1 MKSGTLYPSTYN
13 TFLPFM
19 LQPFSHLPAYELVTP
34 LQEAVAINNVIIGA
48 PPGAGKSTVLPLSL
62 LQSSLQGKILLMQ
75 PRRVVVRN
83 LADFLARQL
92 NENVGET
99 VGYRIK
105 GESKTSAATRLE
117 IITEGVLTRMIQQD
131 PELAG
136 VAAIVFDEF
145 HERSIHSDF
154 GLALALE
161 VQSGLR
167 EDLRLIVMSATLDV
181 APLQTLLNGFSVL
194 PVVNLNTQGRMFPVD
209 IRYTQD
215 VQAHELVHKICNII
229 NQAVGEHAGDILV
242 FLPGRGSINAVAKEI
257 KGFIESADI
266 AVHMLY
272 GALSKSAQQA
282 AIAPDPQGKR
292 KIILSTN
299 IAETSLTIEGVTV
312 VIDSLWENSAQYHP
326 SSDITAL
333 TQQRIS
339 QASAIQ
345 RAGRAGR
352 VMAGTCYRLC
362 SKSSFERLARHSAAQ
377 IEKEDLSSLLLDT
390 LAWGSSP
397 DTLALLTKPTHAQQQ
412 VAQQKLQRVNAI
424 TQANITPYGRALAQ
438 LPCQPHLAHLLLTVK
453 HGIEGLSADENNALR
468 YAAPFVVALSESNIS
483 VGGATNA
490 MEALLQAN
498 SNICSQLI
506 QQASRY
512 ARYVQ
517 NKDAKTQIPKLDI
530 NALDEQAFGLCIAI
544 AFPLL
549 VGYRRNAPG
558 KSGENPNTSKSVP
571 GGTTINGKLKANIIE
586 YKLASGKGAELTT
599 AGNVSVF
606 DESENGRG
614 PWLAVLEG
622 QLIKSTVAIRLAQP
636 VPESWLRFAFPDEFS
651 EKRSVILNSDTGVM
665 EARVS
670 TGFYDIR
677 LNSTPVS
684 GQEKSR
690 EKAFWDD
697 TLCSTW
703 LTYLDALPLSSW
715 PLSDA
720 DWQWWRRVEMAAKLN
735 LPQDKA
741 FDEPDP
747 WPVSLSDLA
756 HAAKDSLAPVLKNC
770 KSIKNLRQLP
780 WKTAL
785 NNGLSWPQQDALST
799 LLPTHLTIPTGRE
812 ASLDYR
818 DNGDVVLSV
827 KMPEL
832 YSQSTPLTL
841 AGGRITV
848 VCELLSP
855 AGRPLQT
862 TSDLAAFWDG
872 SYKEIQKE
880 MKGRYPK
887 HFWPDDPANASP
899 TSKTKKHM

>member
-1 MKSGTLYPSTYN
+1 
-13 TFLPFM
+13 M

-34 LQEAVAINNVIIGA
+34 LEEAVAASNVIIGA

-62 LQSSLQGKILLMQ
+62 LKSSLKGKILLMQ

-83 LADFLARQL
+83 LADYLARQL

-105 GESKTSAATRLE
+105 GESKTSSATRLE

-131 PELAG
+131 PELDG

-167 EDLRLIVMSATLDV
+167 DDLRLVVMSATLDV
-181 APLQTLLNGFSVL
+181 APLQMLLNAHSVM
-194 PVVNLNTQGRMFPVD
+194 PVANLNTQGRMFPVD

-215 VQAHELVHKICNII
+215 VQAHELVPKTCNII
-229 NQAVGEHAGDILV
+229 KQAVGEHDGDILV

-257 KGFIESADI
+257 KGLAESADM

-272 GALSKSAQQA
+272 GALNKSVQQA
-282 AIAPDPQGKR
+282 AITPDPQGRR

-339 QASAIQ
+339 QASATQ

-352 VMAGTCYRLC
+352 VVAGTCYRLC
-362 SKSSFERLARHSAAQ
+362 SKSSFERLAKYNAAQ
-377 IEKEDLSSLLLDT
+377 IEKEDLSSFLLDT

-397 DTLALLTKPTHAQQQ
+397 DTLALLTKPTQSQQQ

-424 TQANITPYGRALAQ
+424 SQSSITPYGRALAQ

-453 HGIEGLSADENNALR
+453 QGIDGLSADDNEALR
-468 YAAPFVVALSESNIS
+468 HAAPFVVALSESNIS
-483 VGGATNA
+483 VGGATNV
-490 MEALLQAN
+490 MDALLHAN
-498 SNICSQLI
+498 SNTRSQLT
-506 QQASRY
+506 QQATRY

-517 NKDAKTQIPKLDI
+517 NNEGKAQRFKPDI
-530 NALDEQAFGLCIAI
+530 NELDEQALGLCIAI
-544 AFPLL
+544 AFPLQ
-549 VGYRRNAPG
+549 VGYRRSASD
-558 KSGENPNTSKSVP
+558 KSAESSNT
-571 GGTTINGKLKANIIE
+571 TNGKPKTGIVE
-586 YKLASGKGAELTT
+586 YKLASGKGAELTA
-599 AGNVSVF
+599 AGSASIFN
-606 DESENGRG
+606 ESENGDG
-614 PWLAVLEG
+614 PWLAVLDG
-622 QLIKSTVAIRLAQP
+622 QLIKSTVTIRLAQS
-636 VPESWLRFAFPDEFS
+636 VPESWLRLAFPDAFK

-670 TGFYDIR
+670 TGFYEIT

-697 TLCSTW
+697 ALCNAW
-703 LTYLDALPLSSW
+703 FAYLDSLPLSSW

-720 DWQWWRRVEMAAKLN
+720 DWQWWRRVAMAGKLN

-747 WPVSLSDLA
+747 WPLSLNALV
-756 HAAKDSLAPVLKNC
+756 HEAKDSLAPVLKNC
-770 KSIKNLRQLP
+770 KNIKNLKQLP

-785 NNGLSWPQQDALST
+785 NNGLSWPQQDALAT
-799 LLPTHLTIPTGRE
+799 LLPIHVTIPTGRE

-832 YSQSTPLTL
+832 YSQGTPLTI

-862 TSDLAAFWDG
+862 TSDLAAFWHG

>member
-1 MKSGTLYPSTYN
+1 
-13 TFLPFM
+13 M

-34 LQEAVAINNVIIGA
+34 LEEAVADSNVIIGA

-62 LQSSLQGKILLMQ
+62 LKSSLKGKILLMQ

-83 LADFLARQL
+83 LADYLVRQL

-105 GESKTSAATRLE
+105 GESKTSSATRLE

-167 EDLRLIVMSATLDV
+167 DDLRLVVMSATLDV
-181 APLQTLLNGFSVL
+181 APLQMLLNAHSVP

-215 VQAHELVHKICNII
+215 VQAHELVPKTCNII
-229 NQAVGEHAGDILV
+229 KQAVGEHDGDILV

-257 KGFIESADI
+257 KGLAESADM

-272 GALSKSAQQA
+272 GALNKSVQQA
-282 AIAPDPQGKR
+282 AITPDSQGRR

-345 RAGRAGR
+345 RSGRAGR
-352 VMAGTCYRLC
+352 VVAGTCYRLC
-362 SKSSFERLARHSAAQ
+362 SKSSFERLAKHNAAQ
-377 IEKEDLSSLLLDT
+377 IEKEDLSSFLLDT

-397 DTLALLTKPTHAQQQ
+397 DTLALLTKPTQAQQQ
-412 VAQQKLQRVNAI
+412 VAQQKLLRVNAI
-424 TQANITPYGRALAQ
+424 SQSSITPYGRALAQ

-453 HGIEGLSADENNALR
+453 QGIDGLCADDNDALR
-468 YAAPFVVALSESNIS
+468 HAAPFVVALSESNIS
-483 VGGATNA
+483 VGGATNV
-490 MEALLQAN
+490 MDALLHAN
-498 SNICSQLI
+498 SNTRSQLT
-506 QQASRY
+506 QQATRY

-517 NKDAKTQIPKLDI
+517 NNDGKAQRFKPDI
-530 NALDEQAFGLCIAI
+530 NELDEQALGLCIAI
-544 AFPLL
+544 AFPLQ
-549 VGYRRNAPG
+549 VGYRRSASD
-558 KSGENPNTSKSVP
+558 KSAESSNT
-571 GGTTINGKLKANIIE
+571 TNGKPKTGIVE
-586 YKLASGKGAELTT
+586 YKLASGKGAELTA
-599 AGNVSVF
+599 AGSASIFN
-606 DESENGRG
+606 ESENGDG
-614 PWLAVLEG
+614 PWLAVLDG
-622 QLIKSTVAIRLAQP
+622 QLIKSTVAIRLAQS
-636 VPESWLRFAFPDEFS
+636 VPESWLRLAFPDAFK

-670 TGFYDIR
+670 TGFYEIT

-697 TLCSTW
+697 ALCNAW
-703 LTYLDALPLSSW
+703 FAYLDALPLSSW

-720 DWQWWRRVEMAAKLN
+720 DWQWWRRVAMAGKLN

-747 WPVSLSDLA
+747 WPLSLNALV
-756 HAAKDSLAPVLKNC
+756 HQAKDSLAPVLKNC
-770 KSIKNLRQLP
+770 KNIKNLKQLP

-785 NNGLSWPQQDALST
+785 NNGLSWPQQDALAT
-799 LLPTHLTIPTGRE
+799 LLPTHVTIPTGRE

-818 DNGDVVLSV
+818 DNGDVVLSA

-832 YSQSTPLTL
+832 YSQGTPLTI

-862 TSDLAAFWDG
+862 TSDLAAFWHG

>member
-1 MKSGTLYPSTYN
+1 
-13 TFLPFM
+13 M

-34 LQEAVAINNVIIGA
+34 LEEAVATSNVIIGA

-62 LQSSLQGKILLMQ
+62 LKSSLKGKILLMQ

-83 LADFLARQL
+83 LADYLARQL

-105 GESKTSAATRLE
+105 GESKTSSATRLE

-131 PELAG
+131 PELDG

-167 EDLRLIVMSATLDV
+167 DDLRLVVMSATLDV
-181 APLQTLLNGFSVL
+181 APLQMLLNAHSVM
-194 PVVNLNTQGRMFPVD
+194 PVANLNTQGRMFPVD

-215 VQAHELVHKICNII
+215 VQAHELVPKTCNII
-229 NQAVGEHAGDILV
+229 KQAVGEHDGDILV

-257 KGFIESADI
+257 KGLAESADM

-272 GALSKSAQQA
+272 GALNKSVQQA
-282 AIAPDPQGKR
+282 AITPDPQGRR

-339 QASAIQ
+339 QASATQ

-352 VMAGTCYRLC
+352 VVAGTCYRLC
-362 SKSSFERLARHSAAQ
+362 SKSSFERLAKYNAAQ
-377 IEKEDLSSLLLDT
+377 IEKEDLSSFLLDT

-397 DTLALLTKPTHAQQQ
+397 DTLALLTKPTQSQQQ

-424 TQANITPYGRALAQ
+424 SQSSITPYGRALAQ

-453 HGIEGLSADENNALR
+453 QGIDGLSADDNEALR
-468 YAAPFVVALSESNIS
+468 HAAPFVVALSESNIS
-483 VGGATNA
+483 VGGATNV
-490 MEALLQAN
+490 MDALLHAN
-498 SNICSQLI
+498 SNTRSQLT
-506 QQASRY
+506 QQATRY

-517 NKDAKTQIPKLDI
+517 NNEGKAQRFKPDI
-530 NALDEQAFGLCIAI
+530 NELDEQALGLCIAI
-544 AFPLL
+544 AFPLQ
-549 VGYRRNAPG
+549 VGYRRSASD
-558 KSGENPNTSKSVP
+558 KSAESSNT
-571 GGTTINGKLKANIIE
+571 TNGKPKTGIVE
-586 YKLASGKGAELTT
+586 YKLASGKGAELTA
-599 AGNVSVF
+599 AGSASIFN
-606 DESENGRG
+606 ESENGDG
-614 PWLAVLEG
+614 PWLAVLDG
-622 QLIKSTVAIRLAQP
+622 QLIKSTVAIRLAQS
-636 VPESWLRFAFPDEFS
+636 VPESWLRLAFPDAFK

-670 TGFYDIR
+670 TGFYEIT

-697 TLCSTW
+697 ALCNAW
-703 LTYLDALPLSSW
+703 FAYLDALPLSSW

-720 DWQWWRRVEMAAKLN
+720 DWQWWRRVAMAGKLN

-747 WPVSLSDLA
+747 WPLSLSALV
-756 HAAKDSLAPVLKNC
+756 HQAKDSLAPVLKNC
-770 KSIKNLRQLP
+770 KNIKNLKQLP

-785 NNGLSWPQQDALST
+785 NNGLSWPQQDALAT
-799 LLPTHLTIPTGRE
+799 LLPTHVTIPTGRE

-832 YSQSTPLTL
+832 YSQGTPLTI

-862 TSDLAAFWDG
+862 TSDLAAFWHG

>member
-1 MKSGTLYPSTYN
+1 
-13 TFLPFM
+13 M

-34 LQEAVAINNVIIGA
+34 LEEAVATSNVIIGA

-62 LQSSLQGKILLMQ
+62 LKSSLKGKILLMQ

-83 LADFLARQL
+83 LADYLARQL

-105 GESKTSAATRLE
+105 GESKTSSATRLE

-131 PELAG
+131 PELDG

-167 EDLRLIVMSATLDV
+167 DDLRLVVMSATLDV
-181 APLQTLLNGFSVL
+181 APLQMLLNAHSVM
-194 PVVNLNTQGRMFPVD
+194 PVANLNTQGRMFPVD
-209 IRYTQD
+209 IHYTQD
-215 VQAHELVHKICNII
+215 VQAHELVPKTCNII
-229 NQAVGEHAGDILV
+229 KQAVGEHDGDILV
-242 FLPGRGSINAVAKEI
+242 FLPGRGSINAIAKEI
-257 KGFIESADI
+257 KGLAESADM

-272 GALSKSAQQA
+272 GALSKSVQQA
-282 AIAPDPQGKR
+282 AITPDPQVRR

-362 SKSSFERLARHSAAQ
+362 SKSSFERLAKHNAAQ
-377 IEKEDLSSLLLDT
+377 IEKEDLSSFLLDT

-397 DTLALLTKPTHAQQQ
+397 DTLALLTKPTQAQLQ
-412 VAQQKLQRVNAI
+412 VVQQKLQRVNAI
-424 TQANITPYGRALAQ
+424 SQSSITPYGRALAQ

-453 HGIEGLSADENNALR
+453 QGIDSLPADENDALR
-468 YAAPFVVALSESNIS
+468 HAAPFVVALSESNIS
-483 VGGATNA
+483 VGGATNV
-490 MEALLQAN
+490 MDALLNAN
-498 SNICSQLI
+498 SSTRSQLI

-517 NKDAKTQIPKLDI
+517 NNDGKAQRFKPDI
-530 NALDEQAFGLCIAI
+530 NELDEQALGLCIAI
-544 AFPLL
+544 AFPLQ
-549 VGYRRNAPG
+549 VGYRRSASD
-558 KSGENPNTSKSVP
+558 KSAESSNT
-571 GGTTINGKLKANIIE
+571 TNGKPKTGIVE
-586 YKLASGKGAELTT
+586 YKLASGKGAELTA
-599 AGNVSVF
+599 AGSASIFN
-606 DESENGRG
+606 ESENGDG
-614 PWLAVLEG
+614 PWLAVLDG
-622 QLIKSTVAIRLAQP
+622 QLIKSTVAIRLAQS
-636 VPESWLRFAFPDEFS
+636 VPESWLRLAFPDAFK

-670 TGFYDIR
+670 TGFYEIT

-697 TLCSTW
+697 ALCNAW
-703 LTYLDALPLSSW
+703 FAYLDALPLSSW

-720 DWQWWRRVEMAAKLN
+720 DWQWWRRVAMAGKLN

-747 WPVSLSDLA
+747 WPLSLSALV
-756 HAAKDSLAPVLKNC
+756 HQAKDSLAPVLKNC
-770 KSIKNLRQLP
+770 KNIKNLKQLP

-785 NNGLSWPQQDALST
+785 NNGLSWPQQDALAT
-799 LLPTHLTIPTGRE
+799 LLPTHVTIPTGRE

-832 YSQSTPLTL
+832 YSQGTPLTI

-862 TSDLAAFWDG
+862 TSDLAAFWHG

>member
-1 MKSGTLYPSTYN
+1 
-13 TFLPFM
+13 M

-34 LQEAVAINNVIIGA
+34 LEEAVATSNVIIGA

-62 LQSSLQGKILLMQ
+62 LKSSLKGKILLMQ

-83 LADFLARQL
+83 LADYLARQL
-92 NENVGET
+92 NENVDET

-105 GESKTSAATRLE
+105 GESKTSSATRLE

-131 PELAG
+131 PELDG

-167 EDLRLIVMSATLDV
+167 DDLRLVVMSATLDV
-181 APLQTLLNGFSVL
+181 APLQTLLNAHSVL

-215 VQAHELVHKICNII
+215 VQAHELVPKTCNII
-229 NQAVGEHAGDILV
+229 KQAVGEHDGDILI

-257 KGFIESADI
+257 KGLAESADM

-272 GALSKSAQQA
+272 GALSKSVQQA
-282 AIAPDPQGKR
+282 AITPDPQGRR

-352 VMAGTCYRLC
+352 VVAGTCYRLC
-362 SKSSFERLARHSAAQ
+362 SKSSFERLAKHNAAQ
-377 IEKEDLSSLLLDT
+377 IEKEDLSSFLLDT

-397 DTLALLTKPTHAQQQ
+397 DTLALLTKPTQSQQQ

-424 TQANITPYGRALAQ
+424 SQSSITPYGRALAQ

-453 HGIEGLSADENNALR
+453 QGIDGLSADDNEALR
-468 YAAPFVVALSESNIS
+468 HAAPFVVALSESNIS
-483 VGGATNA
+483 VGGATNV
-490 MEALLQAN
+490 MDALLHAN
-498 SNICSQLI
+498 SNTRSQLT
-506 QQASRY
+506 QQATRY

-517 NKDAKTQIPKLDI
+517 NNEGKAQRFKPDI
-530 NALDEQAFGLCIAI
+530 NELDEQALGLCIAI
-544 AFPLL
+544 AFPLQ
-549 VGYRRNAPG
+549 VGYRRSASD
-558 KSGENPNTSKSVP
+558 KSAESSNT
-571 GGTTINGKLKANIIE
+571 TNGKPKTGIVE
-586 YKLASGKGAELTT
+586 YKLASGKGAELTA
-599 AGNVSVF
+599 AGSASIFN
-606 DESENGRG
+606 ESENGDG
-614 PWLAVLEG
+614 PWLAVLDG
-622 QLIKSTVAIRLAQP
+622 QLIKSTVAIRLAQS
-636 VPESWLRFAFPDEFS
+636 VPESWLRLAFPDAFK

-670 TGFYDIR
+670 TGFYEIT
-677 LNSTPVS
+677 LNSIPVS

-697 TLCSTW
+697 ALCNAW
-703 LTYLDALPLSSW
+703 FAYLDSLPLSSW

-720 DWQWWRRVEMAAKLN
+720 DWQWWRRVAMAGKLN

-747 WPVSLSDLA
+747 WPLSLNALV
-756 HAAKDSLAPVLKNC
+756 HEAKDSLAPVLKNC
-770 KSIKNLRQLP
+770 KNIKNLKQLP

-785 NNGLSWPQQDALST
+785 NNGLSWPQQDALAT
-799 LLPTHLTIPTGRE
+799 LLPTHVTIPTGRE

-832 YSQSTPLTL
+832 YSQGTPLTI

-862 TSDLAAFWDG
+862 TSDLAAFWHG

>member
-1 MKSGTLYPSTYN
+1 
-13 TFLPFM
+13 M
-19 LQPFSHLPAYELVTP
+19 LQLFSHLPAYELVLP
-34 LQEAVAINNVIIGA
+34 LQGAVAANNVIIGA

-83 LADFLARQL
+83 LADYLARQL

-105 GESKTSAATRLE
+105 GESKTSSATRLE

-136 VAAIVFDEF
+136 IAAIVFDEF

-167 EDLRLIVMSATLDV
+167 DDLRLIVMSATLDI
-181 APLQTLLNGFSVL
+181 APLQTLLNAFSVL
-194 PVVNLNTQGRMFPVD
+194 PVENLNTQGRMFPVD

-215 VQAHELVHKICNII
+215 VQAHELVPKTCNII
-229 NQAVGEHAGDILV
+229 KQAVGEHDGDILV
-242 FLPGRGSINAVAKEI
+242 FLPGRGSINAVAREI
-257 KGFIESADI
+257 KGLAETADM

-272 GALSKSAQQA
+272 GALSKSVQQA
-282 AIAPDPQGKR
+282 AIAPDPQGRR

-326 SSDITAL
+326 SSDITSL

-362 SKSSFERLARHSAAQ
+362 SKSSFERLAKHNAAQ
-377 IEKEDLSSLLLDT
+377 IEKEDLSSFLLDT

-397 DTLALLTKPTHAQQQ
+397 DTLALLTKPTQAQLQ
-412 VAQQKLQRVNAI
+412 VAQQKLLRVNAI
-424 TQANITPYGRALAQ
+424 SQANITPYGRALAQ

-453 HGIEGLSADENNALR
+453 QGIDDLSADENDALR
-468 YAAPFVVALSESNIS
+468 HAAPFVVALSESNIS
-483 VGGATNA
+483 VGGATNV
-490 MEALLQAN
+490 MDALLNAN
-498 SNICSQLI
+498 SSTRSQLT
-506 QQASRY
+506 QQATRY

-517 NKDAKTQIPKLDI
+517 NNDGKEQRFKLDI
-530 NALDEQAFGLCIAI
+530 NGLDEHALGLCVAI
-544 AFPLL
+544 AFPLQ
-549 VGYRRNAPG
+549 VGYRRNSSGQSGESPNVSKHVVGGATRNG
-558 KSGENPNTSKSVP
+558 KSQ
-571 GGTTINGKLKANIIE
+571 ANLIE

-599 AGNVSVF
+599 SGSPLGCS
-606 DESENGRG
+606 ESENGDG
-614 PWLAVLEG
+614 PWLAVLDG

-636 VPESWLRFAFPDEFS
+636 VPESWLRLAFPDAFS

-670 TGFYDIR
+670 TGFYEIT

-697 TLCSTW
+697 ALCNAW
-703 LTYLDALPLSSW
+703 FAHLDALPLSSW

-720 DWQWWRRVEMAAKLN
+720 DWQWWRRVEMAGKLN

-747 WPVSLSDLA
+747 WPSSLSDLV
-756 HAAKDSLAPVLKNC
+756 HKAKDSLAPVLKSC
-770 KSIKNLRQLP
+770 KSIKNLKQLP

-785 NNGLSWPQQDALST
+785 NNGLSWPQQDALAT
-799 LLPTHLTIPTGRE
+799 LLPTHVTIPTGRE

-818 DNGDVVLSV
+818 ENGDVVLSV

-832 YSQSTPLTL
+832 YSQSAPLTI
-841 AGGRITV
+841 AGGRVTV

-862 TSDLAAFWDG
+862 TSDLAAFWQG

-887 HFWPDDPANASP
+887 HFWPDDPANAVP

>member
-1 MKSGTLYPSTYN
+1 M
-13 TFLPFM
+13 PFM
-19 LQPFSHLPAYELVTP
+19 LQLFSHLPAYELVLP
-34 LQEAVAINNVIIGA
+34 LQGAVAVNNVIIGA

-83 LADFLARQL
+83 LADYLARQL

-105 GESKTSAATRLE
+105 GESKTSSATRLE

-136 VAAIVFDEF
+136 IAAIVFDEF

-167 EDLRLIVMSATLDV
+167 DDLRLIVMSATLDI
-181 APLQTLLNGFSVL
+181 ATLQTLLNAFSVL
-194 PVVNLNTQGRMFPVD
+194 PVENLNTQGRVFPVD

-215 VQAHELVHKICNII
+215 VQAHELVPKTCNII
-229 NQAVGEHAGDILV
+229 KQAVAEHDGDILV
-242 FLPGRGSINAVAKEI
+242 FLPGRGSINAVAREI
-257 KGFIESADI
+257 KGLAETADM

-272 GALSKSAQQA
+272 GALSKSVQQA
-282 AIAPDPQGKR
+282 AIAPDPQGRR

-326 SSDITAL
+326 SSDITSL

-362 SKSSFERLARHSAAQ
+362 SKSSFERLAKHNAAQ
-377 IEKEDLSSLLLDT
+377 IEKEDLSSFLLDT

-397 DTLALLTKPTHAQQQ
+397 DTLALLTKPTQAQLQ
-412 VAQQKLQRVNAI
+412 VAQQKLLRVNAI
-424 TQANITPYGRALAQ
+424 SQANITPYGRALAQ

-453 HGIEGLSADENNALR
+453 QGIDDLSADENDALR
-468 YAAPFVVALSESNIS
+468 HAAPFVVALSESNIS
-483 VGGATNA
+483 VGGATNV
-490 MEALLQAN
+490 MDALLNAN
-498 SNICSQLI
+498 SSTRSQLT
-506 QQASRY
+506 QQATRY

-517 NKDAKTQIPKLDI
+517 NNDGKEQRFKLDI
-530 NALDEQAFGLCIAI
+530 NGLDEHALGLCVAI
-544 AFPLL
+544 AFPLQ
-549 VGYRRNAPG
+549 VGYRRNSSGQSGESPNVSKHVVGGATRNG
-558 KSGENPNTSKSVP
+558 KSQ
-571 GGTTINGKLKANIIE
+571 ANLIE

-599 AGNVSVF
+599 SGSPLGCS
-606 DESENGRG
+606 ESENGDG
-614 PWLAVLEG
+614 PWLAVLDG

-636 VPESWLRFAFPDEFS
+636 VPESWLRLAFPDAFS

-670 TGFYDIR
+670 TGFYEIT

-697 TLCSTW
+697 ALCNAW
-703 LTYLDALPLSSW
+703 FAHLDALPLSSW

-720 DWQWWRRVEMAAKLN
+720 DWQWWRRVEMAGKLN

-747 WPVSLSDLA
+747 WPSSLSDLV
-756 HAAKDSLAPVLKNC
+756 HKAKDSLAPVLKSC
-770 KSIKNLRQLP
+770 KSIKNLKQLP

-785 NNGLSWPQQDALST
+785 NNGLSWPQQDALAT
-799 LLPTHLTIPTGRE
+799 LLPTHVTIPTGRE

-818 DNGDVVLSV
+818 ENGDVVLSV

-832 YSQSTPLTL
+832 YSQSAPLTI
-841 AGGRITV
+841 AGGRVTV

-862 TSDLAAFWDG
+862 TSDLAAFWRG

-887 HFWPDDPANASP
+887 HFWPDDPANAVP

>member
-1 MKSGTLYPSTYN
+1 
-13 TFLPFM
+13 M
-19 LQPFSHLPAYELVTP
+19 LQLFSHLPAYELVSP
-34 LQEAVAINNVIIGA
+34 LQGAVAANNVIIGA

-83 LADFLARQL
+83 LADYLARQL

-105 GESKTSAATRLE
+105 GESKTSSATRLE
-117 IITEGVLTRMIQQD
+117 IITEGVLTRIIQQD

-136 VAAIVFDEF
+136 IAAIVFDEF

-167 EDLRLIVMSATLDV
+167 DDLRIIIMSATLDI
-181 APLQTLLNGFSVL
+181 APLQSLLNAFSVL
-194 PVVNLNTQGRMFPVD
+194 PVENLNTQGRVFPVD

-215 VQAHELVHKICNII
+215 VQAHELVPKTCNII
-229 NQAVGEHAGDILV
+229 KQAVAEHDGDILV
-242 FLPGRGSINAVAKEI
+242 FLPGRGSINAVAREI
-257 KGFIESADI
+257 KGLAETADMT
-266 AVHMLY
+266 VHMLY
-272 GALSKSAQQA
+272 GALSKSVQQA
-282 AIAPDPQGKR
+282 AIAPDPQGRR

-326 SSDITAL
+326 SSDITSL

-352 VMAGTCYRLC
+352 VKAGTCYRLC
-362 SKSSFERLARHSAAQ
+362 SKSSFERLAKHNAAQ
-377 IEKEDLSSLLLDT
+377 IEKEDLSSFLLDT

-397 DTLALLTKPTHAQQQ
+397 DTLALLTKPTQAQLQ

-424 TQANITPYGRALAQ
+424 SQANITPYGRALAQ

-453 HGIEGLSADENNALR
+453 QGIDGLHADVNDALCH
-468 YAAPFVVALSESNIS
+468 AAPFVVALSESNIS
-483 VGGATNA
+483 VGGATNV
-490 MEALLQAN
+490 MDALLNAN
-498 SNICSQLI
+498 SSTRSQLT
-506 QQASRY
+506 QQAARY

-517 NKDAKTQIPKLDI
+517 NNDGKEQRFKLDI
-530 NALDEQAFGLCIAI
+530 NGLDEHALGLCVAI
-544 AFPLL
+544 AFPLQ
-549 VGYRRNAPG
+549 VGYRRNSSGQSGESPNVSKHVVGGATRNG
-558 KSGENPNTSKSVP
+558 KSQ
-571 GGTTINGKLKANIIE
+571 ANLIE

-599 AGNVSVF
+599 SGSPLGF
-606 DESENGRG
+606 SESENGDG
-614 PWLAVLEG
+614 PWLAVLDG

-636 VPESWLRFAFPDEFS
+636 VPESWLRLAFPDAFS

-670 TGFYDIR
+670 TGFYEIT

-697 TLCSTW
+697 ALCNAW
-703 LTYLDALPLSSW
+703 FAHLDALPLSSW

-720 DWQWWRRVEMAAKLN
+720 DWQWWRRVEMAGKLN

-747 WPVSLSDLA
+747 WPSSLSDLV
-756 HAAKDSLAPVLKNC
+756 HKAKDSLAPVLKSC
-770 KSIKNLRQLP
+770 KSIKNLKQLP

-785 NNGLSWPQQDALST
+785 NNGLSWPQQDALAT
-799 LLPTHLTIPTGRE
+799 LLPTHVTIPTGRE

-818 DNGDVVLSV
+818 ENGDVVLSV

-832 YSQSTPLTL
+832 YSQSAPLTI
-841 AGGRITV
+841 AGGRVTV

-862 TSDLAAFWDG
+862 TSDLAAFWRG

-887 HFWPDDPANASP
+887 HFWPDDPANAVP
-899 TSKTKKHM
+899 TSKTKKHK

>member
-1 MKSGTLYPSTYN
+1 
-13 TFLPFM
+13 M

-34 LQEAVAINNVIIGA
+34 LEEAVATSNVIIGA

-62 LQSSLQGKILLMQ
+62 LKSSLKGKILLMQ

-83 LADFLARQL
+83 LADYLARQL

-105 GESKTSAATRLE
+105 GESKTSSATRLE

-131 PELAG
+131 PELDG

-167 EDLRLIVMSATLDV
+167 DDLRLVVMSATLDV
-181 APLQTLLNGFSVL
+181 APLQMLLNAHSVP

-215 VQAHELVHKICNII
+215 VQAHELVPKTCNII
-229 NQAVGEHAGDILV
+229 KQAVGEHDGDILV

-257 KGFIESADI
+257 KGLAESADM

-272 GALSKSAQQA
+272 GALNKSVQQA
-282 AIAPDPQGKR
+282 AITPDPQGRR

-339 QASAIQ
+339 QASATQ

-352 VMAGTCYRLC
+352 VVAGTCYRLC
-362 SKSSFERLARHSAAQ
+362 SKSSFERLAKHNAAQ
-377 IEKEDLSSLLLDT
+377 IEKEDLSSFLLDT

-397 DTLALLTKPTHAQQQ
+397 DTLALLTKPTQSQQQ

-424 TQANITPYGRALAQ
+424 SQSSITPYGRALAQ

-453 HGIEGLSADENNALR
+453 QGIDGLSADDNEALR
-468 YAAPFVVALSESNIS
+468 HAAPFVVALSESNIS
-483 VGGATNA
+483 VGGATNV
-490 MEALLQAN
+490 MDALLHAN
-498 SNICSQLI
+498 SNTRSQLT
-506 QQASRY
+506 QQATRY

-517 NKDAKTQIPKLDI
+517 NNEGKAQRFKPDI
-530 NALDEQAFGLCIAI
+530 NELDEQALGLCIAI
-544 AFPLL
+544 AFPLQ
-549 VGYRRNAPG
+549 VGYRRSASD
-558 KSGENPNTSKSVP
+558 KSAESSNT
-571 GGTTINGKLKANIIE
+571 TNGKPKTGIVE
-586 YKLASGKGAELTT
+586 YKLASGKGAELTA
-599 AGNVSVF
+599 AGSASIFN
-606 DESENGRG
+606 ESENGDG
-614 PWLAVLEG
+614 PWLAVLDG
-622 QLIKSTVAIRLAQP
+622 QLIKSTVAIRLAQS
-636 VPESWLRFAFPDEFS
+636 VPESWLRLAFPDAFK

-670 TGFYDIR
+670 TGFYEIT
-677 LNSTPVS
+677 LNSIPVS

-697 TLCSTW
+697 ALCNAW
-703 LTYLDALPLSSW
+703 FAYLDALPLSSW

-720 DWQWWRRVEMAAKLN
+720 DWQWWRRVAMAGKLN

-747 WPVSLSDLA
+747 WPLSLNALV
-756 HAAKDSLAPVLKNC
+756 HEAKDSLAPVLKNC
-770 KSIKNLRQLP
+770 KNIKNLKQLP

-785 NNGLSWPQQDALST
+785 NNGLSWPQQDALAT
-799 LLPTHLTIPTGRE
+799 LLPTHVTIPTGRE

-832 YSQSTPLTL
+832 YSQGTPLTI

-862 TSDLAAFWDG
+862 TSDLAAFWHG

>member
-1 MKSGTLYPSTYN
+1 
-13 TFLPFM
+13 M
-19 LQPFSHLPAYELVTP
+19 LQLFSHLPAYELVLP
-34 LQEAVAINNVIIGA
+34 LQGAVAANNVIIGA

-75 PRRVVVRN
+75 PRRIVVRN
-83 LADFLARQL
+83 LADYLARQL

-105 GESKTSAATRLE
+105 GESKISSATRLE

-136 VAAIVFDEF
+136 IAAIVFDEF

-167 EDLRLIVMSATLDV
+167 DDLRLIVMSATLDI
-181 APLQTLLNGFSVL
+181 APLQTLLNAFSVL
-194 PVVNLNTQGRMFPVD
+194 PVENLNTQGRVFPVD

-215 VQAHELVHKICNII
+215 VQAHELVPKTCNII
-229 NQAVGEHAGDILV
+229 KQAVAEHDGDILV
-242 FLPGRGSINAVAKEI
+242 FLPGRGSINAVAREI
-257 KGFIESADI
+257 KGLAETADMT
-266 AVHMLY
+266 VHMLY
-272 GALSKSAQQA
+272 GALSKSVQQA
-282 AIAPDPQGKR
+282 AIAPDPQGRR

-326 SSDITAL
+326 SSDITSL

-352 VMAGTCYRLC
+352 VKAGTCYRLC
-362 SKSSFERLARHSAAQ
+362 SKSSFERLAKHNAAQ
-377 IEKEDLSSLLLDT
+377 IEKEDLSSFLLDT

-397 DTLALLTKPTHAQQQ
+397 DTLALLTKPTQAQLQ

-424 TQANITPYGRALAQ
+424 SQANITPYGRALAQ

-453 HGIEGLSADENNALR
+453 QGIDGLHADVNDALCH
-468 YAAPFVVALSESNIS
+468 AAPFVVALSESNIS
-483 VGGATNA
+483 VGGATNV
-490 MEALLQAN
+490 MDALLNAN
-498 SNICSQLI
+498 SSTRSQLI

-517 NKDAKTQIPKLDI
+517 NNDGKAQRFKPDI
-530 NALDEQAFGLCIAI
+530 NELDEHALGLCVAI
-544 AFPLL
+544 AFPLQ
-549 VGYRRNAPG
+549 VGYRRNSSGQSGESPNVSKHVVGGATRNG
-558 KSGENPNTSKSVP
+558 KSQ
-571 GGTTINGKLKANIIE
+571 ANLIE
-586 YKLASGKGAELTT
+586 YKLANGKGAELTT
-599 AGNVSVF
+599 SGSPLGF
-606 DESENGRG
+606 SDSENGDG
-614 PWLAVLEG
+614 PWLAVLDG

-636 VPESWLRFAFPDEFS
+636 VPESWLRLAFPDAFS

-670 TGFYDIR
+670 TGFYEIT

-697 TLCSTW
+697 ALCNAW
-703 LTYLDALPLSSW
+703 FAHLDALPLSSW

-720 DWQWWRRVEMAAKLN
+720 DWQWWRRVEMAGKLN

-747 WPVSLSDLA
+747 WPSSLSDLV
-756 HAAKDSLAPVLKNC
+756 HKAKDSLAPVLKSC
-770 KSIKNLRQLP
+770 KSIKNLKQLP

-785 NNGLSWPQQDALST
+785 NNGLSWPQQDALAT
-799 LLPTHLTIPTGRE
+799 LLPTHVTIPTGRE

-818 DNGDVVLSV
+818 ENGDVVLSV

-832 YSQSTPLTL
+832 YSQSAPLTI
-841 AGGRITV
+841 AGGRVTV

-862 TSDLAAFWDG
+862 TSDLAAFWQG

-887 HFWPDDPANASP
+887 HFWPDDPANAVP

>member
-1 MKSGTLYPSTYN
+1 
-13 TFLPFM
+13 M

-34 LQEAVAINNVIIGA
+34 LEEAVAASNVIIGA

-62 LQSSLQGKILLMQ
+62 LKSSLKGKILLMQ

-83 LADFLARQL
+83 LADYLARQL

-105 GESKTSAATRLE
+105 GESKTSSATRLE

-131 PELAG
+131 PELDG

-167 EDLRLIVMSATLDV
+167 DDLRLVVMSATLDV
-181 APLQTLLNGFSVL
+181 APLQMLLNAHSVL

-215 VQAHELVHKICNII
+215 VQAHELVPKTCNII
-229 NQAVGEHAGDILV
+229 KQAVGEHDGDILV
-242 FLPGRGSINAVAKEI
+242 FLPGRGSINAVAKDI
-257 KGFIESADI
+257 KGVAESAGI

-272 GALSKSAQQA
+272 GALSKSVQQA
-282 AIAPDPQGKR
+282 AITPDPQGRR

-362 SKSSFERLARHSAAQ
+362 SKSSFERLAKYNAAQ
-377 IEKEDLSSLLLDT
+377 IEKEDLSSFLLDT

-397 DTLALLTKPTHAQQQ
+397 DTLALLTKPTQSQQQ

-424 TQANITPYGRALAQ
+424 SQSSITPYGRALAQ

-453 HGIEGLSADENNALR
+453 QGIDGLSADDNEALR
-468 YAAPFVVALSESNIS
+468 HAAPFVVALSESNIS
-483 VGGATNA
+483 VGGATNV
-490 MEALLQAN
+490 MDALLHAN
-498 SNICSQLI
+498 SNTRSQLT
-506 QQASRY
+506 QQATRY

-517 NKDAKTQIPKLDI
+517 NNEGKAQRFKPDI
-530 NALDEQAFGLCIAI
+530 NELDEQALGLCIAI
-544 AFPLL
+544 AFPLQ
-549 VGYRRNAPG
+549 VGYRRSASD
-558 KSGENPNTSKSVP
+558 KSAESSNT
-571 GGTTINGKLKANIIE
+571 TNGKPKTGIVE
-586 YKLASGKGAELTT
+586 YKLASGKGAELTA
-599 AGNVSVF
+599 AGSASIFN
-606 DESENGRG
+606 ESENGDG
-614 PWLAVLEG
+614 PWLAVLDG
-622 QLIKSTVAIRLAQP
+622 QLIKSTVAIRLAQS
-636 VPESWLRFAFPDEFS
+636 VPESWLRLAFPDAFK

-670 TGFYDIR
+670 TGFYEIT
-677 LNSTPVS
+677 LNSIPVS

-697 TLCSTW
+697 ALCNAW
-703 LTYLDALPLSSW
+703 FAYLDALPLSSW

-720 DWQWWRRVEMAAKLN
+720 DWQWWRRVAMAGKLN

-747 WPVSLSDLA
+747 WPLSLNALV
-756 HAAKDSLAPVLKNC
+756 HEAKDSLAPVLKNC
-770 KSIKNLRQLP
+770 KNIKNLKQLP

-785 NNGLSWPQQDALST
+785 NNGLSWPQQDALAT
-799 LLPTHLTIPTGRE
+799 LLPTHVTIPTGRE

-832 YSQSTPLTL
+832 YSQGTPLTI

-862 TSDLAAFWDG
+862 TSDLAAFWHG

>member
-1 MKSGTLYPSTYN
+1 
-13 TFLPFM
+13 M
-19 LQPFSHLPAYELVTP
+19 LQPFSHLPAYELVLP
-34 LQEAVAINNVIIGA
+34 LQGAVAANNVIIGA

-83 LADFLARQL
+83 LADYLARQL

-105 GESKTSAATRLE
+105 GESKTSSATRLE

-136 VAAIVFDEF
+136 IAAIVFDEF
-145 HERSIHSDF
+145 HERSIHSDC

-167 EDLRLIVMSATLDV
+167 DDLRLIIMSATLDI
-181 APLQTLLNGFSVL
+181 APLQTLLNAFSVL
-194 PVVNLNTQGRMFPVD
+194 PVENLNTQGRVFPVD

-215 VQAHELVHKICNII
+215 VQAHELVPNTCNII
-229 NQAVGEHAGDILV
+229 KPAVAEHDGDILV
-242 FLPGRGSINAVAKEI
+242 FLPGRGSINAVAREI
-257 KGFIESADI
+257 KGLAETADM

-272 GALSKSAQQA
+272 GALSKSVQQA
-282 AIAPDPQGKR
+282 AIAPDPQGRR

-326 SSDITAL
+326 SSDITSL

-362 SKSSFERLARHSAAQ
+362 SKSSFERLAKHNAAQ
-377 IEKEDLSSLLLDT
+377 IEKEDLSSFLLDT

-397 DTLALLTKPTHAQQQ
+397 DTLALLTKPTQAQLQ
-412 VAQQKLQRVNAI
+412 VAQQKLLRVNAI
-424 TQANITPYGRALAQ
+424 SQANITPYGRALAQ

-453 HGIEGLSADENNALR
+453 QGIDGLPADENDALR
-468 YAAPFVVALSESNIS
+468 HAAPFVVALSESNIS
-483 VGGATNA
+483 VGGATNV
-490 MEALLQAN
+490 MDALLNAN
-498 SNICSQLI
+498 SSTRSQLT
-506 QQASRY
+506 QQATRY

-517 NKDAKTQIPKLDI
+517 NNDGKAQRFKPDI
-530 NALDEQAFGLCIAI
+530 NELDEHALGLCVAI
-544 AFPLL
+544 AFPLQ
-549 VGYRRNAPG
+549 VGYRRNSSG
-558 KSGENPNTSKSVP
+558 QSGESPNVSKHVVR
-571 GGTTINGKLKANIIE
+571 GATRNGKFQANLIE

-599 AGNVSVF
+599 SGSPLGF
-606 DESENGRG
+606 SESENGDG
-614 PWLAVLEG
+614 PWLAVLDG

-636 VPESWLRFAFPDEFS
+636 VPESWLRLAFPDAFS

-670 TGFYDIR
+670 TGFYEIT

-697 TLCSTW
+697 ALCNAW
-703 LTYLDALPLSSW
+703 FAHLDALPLSSW

-720 DWQWWRRVEMAAKLN
+720 DWQWWRRVEMAGKLN

-747 WPVSLSDLA
+747 WPSSLSDLV
-756 HAAKDSLAPVLKNC
+756 HKAKDSLAPVLKSC
-770 KSIKNLRQLP
+770 KSIKNLKQLP

-785 NNGLSWPQQDALST
+785 NNGLSWPQQDALAT
-799 LLPTHLTIPTGRE
+799 LLPTHVTIPTGRE

-818 DNGDVVLSV
+818 ENGDVVLSV

-832 YSQSTPLTL
+832 YSQSAPLTI
-841 AGGRITV
+841 AGGRVTV

-862 TSDLAAFWDG
+862 TSDLAAFWRG

-887 HFWPDDPANASP
+887 HFWPDDPANAVP
-899 TSKTKKHM
+899 TSKTKKHK

>member
-1 MKSGTLYPSTYN
+1 
-13 TFLPFM
+13 M

-34 LQEAVAINNVIIGA
+34 LEEAVVASNVIIGA

-62 LQSSLQGKILLMQ
+62 LKSSLKGKILLMQ

-83 LADFLARQL
+83 LADYLARQL

-99 VGYRIK
+99 IGYRIK
-105 GESKTSAATRLE
+105 GESKTSSATRLE
-117 IITEGVLTRMIQQD
+117 IITEGVLSRMIQQD
-131 PELAG
+131 PELDG

-167 EDLRLIVMSATLDV
+167 DDLRLVVMSATLDV
-181 APLQTLLNGFSVL
+181 TPLQTLLNAHSVL
-194 PVVNLNTQGRMFPVD
+194 PVVNLNTEGRMFPVD

-215 VQAHELVHKICNII
+215 MQAYELVPKTCNII
-229 NQAVGEHAGDILV
+229 KQAVGEHDGDMLV

-257 KGFIESADI
+257 KDLAESMEI
-266 AVHMLY
+266 AVHMLH

-282 AIAPDPQGKR
+282 AIAPDPQGRR

-362 SKSSFERLARHSAAQ
+362 SKSSFERLAKHNAAQ
-377 IEKEDLSSLLLDT
+377 IEKEDLSSFLLDT

-397 DTLALLTKPTHAQQQ
+397 DTLALLTKPTQAQQQ

-424 TQANITPYGRALAQ
+424 SQSSITPYGRALAQ

-453 HGIEGLSADENNALR
+453 QGIDGLSADKNDALR
-468 YAAPFVVALSESNIS
+468 FAAPFVVALSEGNIS
-483 VGGATNA
+483 VGGTTNVID
-490 MEALLQAN
+490 ALLLAN
-498 SNICSQLI
+498 SITRSQLI
-506 QQASRY
+506 QQAARY

-517 NKDAKTQIPKLDI
+517 NNDGKAQRNPDI
-530 NALDEQAFGLCIAI
+530 NELDEQALGLCIAI
-544 AFPLL
+544 AFPLQ
-549 VGYRRNAPG
+549 VGYRRSAPDKSAESSNTTKG
-558 KSGENPNTSKSVP
+558 KPKTSIV
-571 GGTTINGKLKANIIE
+571 E
-586 YKLASGKGAELTT
+586 YKLASGKGAELTA
-599 AGNVSVF
+599 AGSASIFN
-606 DESENGRG
+606 ESENGDG
-614 PWLAVLEG
+614 PWLAVLDG
-622 QLIKSTVAIRLAQP
+622 QLIKSTVAIRLAQS
-636 VPESWLRFAFPDEFS
+636 VPESWLRLAFPDAFK

-670 TGFYDIR
+670 TGFYEIT

-697 TLCSTW
+697 VLCNAW
-703 LTYLDALPLSSW
+703 FAYLDALPLSSW
-715 PLSDA
+715 PLSET
-720 DWQWWRRVEMAAKLN
+720 DWQWWRRVVMAGKLN

-747 WPVSLSDLA
+747 WPLSLSDLVNK
-756 HAAKDSLAPVLKNC
+756 AKDSLAPVLKNC
-770 KSIKNLRQLP
+770 KNIKNLKQLP

-785 NNGLSWPQQDALST
+785 NNGLSWPQQDALAT
-799 LLPTHLTIPTGRE
+799 LLPTHVTIPTGRE

-832 YSQSTPLTL
+832 YSQSMPLTI
-841 AGGRITV
+841 ANGRVTV

-862 TSDLAAFWDG
+862 TSDLATFWQG

-887 HFWPDDPANASP
+887 HFWPDDPANAAP

>member
-1 MKSGTLYPSTYN
+1 
-13 TFLPFM
+13 M
-19 LQPFSHLPAYELVTP
+19 LQPFSHLPAYELVLP
-34 LQEAVAINNVIIGA
+34 LQGAVAANNVIIGA

-83 LADFLARQL
+83 LADYLARQL

-105 GESKTSAATRLE
+105 GESKTSSATRLE

-136 VAAIVFDEF
+136 IAAIVFDEF

-167 EDLRLIVMSATLDV
+167 DDLRLIVMSATLDI
-181 APLQTLLNGFSVL
+181 APLQTLLNAFSVL
-194 PVVNLNTQGRMFPVD
+194 PVENLNTQGRMFPVD

-215 VQAHELVHKICNII
+215 VQAHELVPKTCNII
-229 NQAVGEHAGDILV
+229 KQAVAEHDGDILV
-242 FLPGRGSINAVAKEI
+242 FLPGRGSINAVAREI
-257 KGFIESADI
+257 KGLAETADMT
-266 AVHMLY
+266 VHMLY
-272 GALSKSAQQA
+272 GALSKSVQQA
-282 AIAPDPQGKR
+282 AIAPDPQGRR

-326 SSDITAL
+326 SSDITSL

-362 SKSSFERLARHSAAQ
+362 SKSSFERLAKHNAAQ
-377 IEKEDLSSLLLDT
+377 IEKEDLSSFLLDT

-397 DTLALLTKPTHAQQQ
+397 DTLALLTKPTQAQLQ

-424 TQANITPYGRALAQ
+424 SQANITPYGRALAQ

-453 HGIEGLSADENNALR
+453 QGIDDLSADENDALR
-468 YAAPFVVALSESNIS
+468 HAAPFVVALSESNIS
-483 VGGATNA
+483 VGGATNV
-490 MEALLQAN
+490 MDALLNAN
-498 SNICSQLI
+498 SSTRSQLI

-517 NKDAKTQIPKLDI
+517 NNDGKAQRFKPDI
-530 NALDEQAFGLCIAI
+530 NELDEHALGLCVAI
-544 AFPLL
+544 AFPLQ
-549 VGYRRNAPG
+549 VGYRRNSSGQSGESPNVSKHVVGGATRNG
-558 KSGENPNTSKSVP
+558 KSQ
-571 GGTTINGKLKANIIE
+571 ANLIE

-599 AGNVSVF
+599 SGSPLGCS
-606 DESENGRG
+606 ESENGDG
-614 PWLAVLEG
+614 PWLAVLDG

-636 VPESWLRFAFPDEFS
+636 VPESWLRLAFPDAFS

-670 TGFYDIR
+670 TGFYEIT

-697 TLCSTW
+697 ALCNAW
-703 LTYLDALPLSSW
+703 FAHLDALPLSSW

-720 DWQWWRRVEMAAKLN
+720 DWQWWRRVEMAGKLN

-747 WPVSLSDLA
+747 WPSSLSDLV
-756 HAAKDSLAPVLKNC
+756 HKAKDSLAPVLKSC
-770 KSIKNLRQLP
+770 KSIKNLKQLP

-785 NNGLSWPQQDALST
+785 NNGLSWPQQDALAT
-799 LLPTHLTIPTGRE
+799 LLPTHVTIPTGRE

-818 DNGDVVLSV
+818 ENGDVVLSV

-832 YSQSTPLTL
+832 YSQSAPLTI
-841 AGGRITV
+841 AGGRVTV

-862 TSDLAAFWDG
+862 TSDLAAFWRG

-887 HFWPDDPANASP
+887 HFWPDDPANAVP

>member
-1 MKSGTLYPSTYN
+1 
-13 TFLPFM
+13 M
-19 LQPFSHLPAYELVTP
+19 LQLFSHLPAYELVSP
-34 LQEAVAINNVIIGA
+34 LQGAVAANNVIIGA

-83 LADFLARQL
+83 LADYLARQL

-105 GESKTSAATRLE
+105 GESKTSSATRLE

-136 VAAIVFDEF
+136 IAAIVFDEF

-167 EDLRLIVMSATLDV
+167 DDLRLIVMSATLDI
-181 APLQTLLNGFSVL
+181 APLQTLLNAFSVL
-194 PVVNLNTQGRMFPVD
+194 PVENLNTQGRMFPVD

-215 VQAHELVHKICNII
+215 VQAHELVPKTCNII
-229 NQAVGEHAGDILV
+229 KQAVGEHDGDILV
-242 FLPGRGSINAVAKEI
+242 FLPGRGSINAVAREI
-257 KGFIESADI
+257 KGLAESADM

-272 GALSKSAQQA
+272 GALSKSVQQA
-282 AIAPDPQGKR
+282 AIAPDPQGRR

-326 SSDITAL
+326 SSDITSL

-362 SKSSFERLARHSAAQ
+362 SKSSFERLAKHNAAQ
-377 IEKEDLSSLLLDT
+377 IEKEDLSSFLLDT

-397 DTLALLTKPTHAQQQ
+397 DTLALLTKPTQAQLQ
-412 VAQQKLQRVNAI
+412 VAQQKLLRVNAI
-424 TQANITPYGRALAQ
+424 SQANITPYGRALAQ

-453 HGIEGLSADENNALR
+453 QGIDGLPADENDALR
-468 YAAPFVVALSESNIS
+468 HAAPFVVALSESNIS
-483 VGGATNA
+483 VGGATNV
-490 MEALLQAN
+490 MDALLNAN
-498 SNICSQLI
+498 SSTRSQLT
-506 QQASRY
+506 QQATRY

-517 NKDAKTQIPKLDI
+517 NNDGKEQRFKLDI
-530 NALDEQAFGLCIAI
+530 NGLDEHALGLCVAI
-544 AFPLL
+544 AFPLQ
-549 VGYRRNAPG
+549 VGYRRNSSGQSGESPNVSKHVVGGATRNG
-558 KSGENPNTSKSVP
+558 KSQ
-571 GGTTINGKLKANIIE
+571 ANLIE

-599 AGNVSVF
+599 SGSLLGF
-606 DESENGRG
+606 SESENGDG
-614 PWLAVLEG
+614 PWLAVLDG

-636 VPESWLRFAFPDEFS
+636 VPESWLRLAFPDAFS

-670 TGFYDIR
+670 TGFYEIT

-697 TLCSTW
+697 ALCNAW
-703 LTYLDALPLSSW
+703 FAHLDALPLSSW

-720 DWQWWRRVEMAAKLN
+720 DWQWWRRVEMAGKLN

-747 WPVSLSDLA
+747 WPSSLSDLV
-756 HAAKDSLAPVLKNC
+756 HKAKDSLAPVLKSC
-770 KSIKNLRQLP
+770 KSIKNLKQLP

-785 NNGLSWPQQDALST
+785 NNGLSWPQQDALAT
-799 LLPTHLTIPTGRE
+799 LLPTHVTIPTGRE

-818 DNGDVVLSV
+818 ENGDVVLSV

-832 YSQSTPLTL
+832 YSQSAPLTI
-841 AGGRITV
+841 AGGRVTV

-862 TSDLAAFWDG
+862 TSDLAAFWQG

-887 HFWPDDPANASP
+887 HFWPDDPANAVP

>member
-1 MKSGTLYPSTYN
+1 
-13 TFLPFM
+13 M

-34 LQEAVAINNVIIGA
+34 LEEAVATSNVIIGA

-62 LQSSLQGKILLMQ
+62 LKSSLKGKILLMQ

-83 LADFLARQL
+83 LADYLARQL

-105 GESKTSAATRLE
+105 GESKTSSATRLE

-131 PELAG
+131 PELDG

-167 EDLRLIVMSATLDV
+167 DDLRLVVMSATLDV
-181 APLQTLLNGFSVL
+181 APLQMLLNAHSVP

-215 VQAHELVHKICNII
+215 VQAHELVPKTCNII
-229 NQAVGEHAGDILV
+229 KQAVGEHDGDILV

-257 KGFIESADI
+257 KGLAESADM

-272 GALSKSAQQA
+272 GALNKSVQQA
-282 AIAPDPQGKR
+282 AITPDPQGRR

-339 QASAIQ
+339 QASATQ

-352 VMAGTCYRLC
+352 VVAGTCYRLC
-362 SKSSFERLARHSAAQ
+362 SKSSFERLAKYNAAQ
-377 IEKEDLSSLLLDT
+377 IEKEDLSSFLLDT

-397 DTLALLTKPTHAQQQ
+397 DTLALLTKPTQSQQQ

-424 TQANITPYGRALAQ
+424 SQSSITPYGRALAQ

-453 HGIEGLSADENNALR
+453 QGIDGLSADDNEALR
-468 YAAPFVVALSESNIS
+468 HAAPFVVALSESNIS
-483 VGGATNA
+483 VGGATNV
-490 MEALLQAN
+490 MDALLHAN
-498 SNICSQLI
+498 SNTRSQLT
-506 QQASRY
+506 QQATRY

-517 NKDAKTQIPKLDI
+517 NNEGKAQRFKPDI
-530 NALDEQAFGLCIAI
+530 NELDEQALGLCIAI
-544 AFPLL
+544 AFPLQ
-549 VGYRRNAPG
+549 VGYRRSASD
-558 KSGENPNTSKSVP
+558 KSAESSNT
-571 GGTTINGKLKANIIE
+571 TNGKPKTGIVE
-586 YKLASGKGAELTT
+586 YKLASGKGAELTA
-599 AGNVSVF
+599 AGSASIFN
-606 DESENGRG
+606 ESENGDG
-614 PWLAVLEG
+614 PWLAVLDG
-622 QLIKSTVAIRLAQP
+622 QLIKSTVAIRLAQS
-636 VPESWLRFAFPDEFS
+636 VPESWLRLAFPDAFK

-670 TGFYDIR
+670 TGFYEIT
-677 LNSTPVS
+677 LNSIPVS

-697 TLCSTW
+697 ALCNAW
-703 LTYLDALPLSSW
+703 FAYLDALPLSSW

-720 DWQWWRRVEMAAKLN
+720 DWQWWRRVAMAGKLN

-747 WPVSLSDLA
+747 WPLSLNALV
-756 HAAKDSLAPVLKNC
+756 HEAKDSLAPVLKNC
-770 KSIKNLRQLP
+770 KNIKNLKQLP

-785 NNGLSWPQQDALST
+785 NNGLSWPQQDALAT
-799 LLPTHLTIPTGRE
+799 LLPTHVTIPTGRE

-832 YSQSTPLTL
+832 YSQGTPLTI

-862 TSDLAAFWDG
+862 TSDLAAFWHG